1 MPANHTEVLLNL
13 VPHIVNSDQPI
24 EQRSFTGKELILKAK
39 SLYRNYVKNN
49 LFMKMILLFA
59 LITTVTIVTFSYFMF
74 NVMSESIV
82 RNELENQKKAID
94 SVNNY
99 MTRKFESVE
108 SIMLDVYRNEALSL
122 HLTYF
127 LQNPFEDYIN
137 YQLDQYASSIN
148 IDMPKGLDYFENK
161 VENDADIENL
171 LLYSSEKQFLYA
183 YKQGHVTKLISTN
196 AAHSYIPDAM
206 AMEGSKVTLPN
217 AWVRTA
223 IGQQDPKLF
232 AIRVPITDKNTLKNL
247 GQLLVYFNSERIQK
261 ALESYKEQLKGYI
274 LVLGPTGEVLF
285 DSSDNFYG
293 KRYPYI
299 DKIDSLNDTV
309 MLEQESYV
317 KMFTQTEAGYTVVG
331 VAPKAEVAAA
341 YQGLK
346 HTITLISIICIIMV
360 LLVPTLVVINF
371 AKRTNKIIRFM
382 RKVENGDLSAR
393 IQDEKEDEL
402 GQISRSFNDMLGELT
417 KHIDRVYKAE
427 IKQKHTELAALQARV
442 NPHFL
447 YNTLEVI
454 RMRAVSQGAKDVGEM
469 IYSLSVLFK
478 SFVQPKGENTLKDE
492 LETSR
497 LYLELFRIRYKDKLS
512 YEIHCDQSLAS
523 KSIMRMALQ
532 PIIENYV
539 VHGLE
544 ARRPDNQVKIN
555 VRQIEDRIQIQVED
569 NGRGIAPG
577 RLASI
582 RESMDMLEESGD
594 SFGLRSVHER
604 LKLLYGTE
612 YGVEINSTPGV
623 GTIVTIE
630 FPVAEEAQHV

>member
-1 MPANHTEVLLNL
+1 M
-13 VPHIVNSDQPI
+13 
-24 EQRSFTGKELILKAK
+24 KAR
-39 SLYRNYVKNN
+39 SLYDNYVKNN

-74 NVMSESIV
+74 NVMSGSIV
-82 RNELENQKKAID
+82 RNELEDQKKAMD
-94 SVNNY
+94 SVNSY
-99 MTRKFESVE
+99 MTRKYESVQ
-108 SIMLDVYRNEALSL
+108 SIMLDVYRNESLSL
-122 HLTYF
+122 HLSYF
-127 LQNPFEDYIN
+127 LQHPFEEYMK
-137 YQLDQYASSIN
+137 YQLDQYADEAN
-148 IDMPKGLDYFENK
+148 IDMPMGLDYFENK
-161 VENDADIENL
+161 LENDADIENL

-183 YKQGHVTKLISTN
+183 YKQGHVSRLISTN
-196 AAHSYIPDAM
+196 ASRSYIPDAM
-206 AMEGSKVTLPN
+206 ALENAMVSVPN
-217 AWVRTA
+217 AWVRNA
-223 IGQQDPKLF
+223 IDQHEPGLY
-232 AIRVPITDKNTLKNL
+232 AMRVPITDKNTLKNI
-247 GQLLVYFNSERIQK
+247 GQLLVYFNSERIKK
-261 ALESYKEQLKGYI
+261 ALESYEEQLKGYI

-285 DSSDNFYG
+285 DSSGRYYG
-293 KRYPYI
+293 GRYPYA
-299 DKIDSLNDTV
+299 DKIDSLYDTA

-317 KMFTQTEAGYTVVG
+317 TTLTQNQAGYLVVG
-331 VAPKAEVAAA
+331 VAPKSEVAAA

-346 HTITLISIICIIMV
+346 RTIILISAICIVMV
-360 LLVPTLVVINF
+360 LLVPVLVVINF

-382 RKVENGDLSAR
+382 RKVESGDLSAR

-402 GQISRSFNDMLGELT
+402 GQISRSFNDMLDELT

-512 YEIHCDQSLAS
+512 YEIICEESLAS
-523 KSIMRMALQ
+523 RKIMRMALQ

-539 VHGLE
+539 VHGLQP
-544 ARRPDNQVKIN
+544 RRPDNHITIS
-555 VRQIEDRIQIQVED
+555 VRQAESRIRIQVED
-569 NGRGIAPG
+569 NGIGIEAD
-577 RLASI
+577 RLELI
-582 RESMDMLEESGD
+582 RESMDSLEESGD

-604 LKLLYGTE
+604 LKLLYGTD

-630 FPVAEEAQHV
+630 FPELEEAQHV

>member
-1 MPANHTEVLLNL
+1 M
-13 VPHIVNSDQPI
+13 
-24 EQRSFTGKELILKAK
+24 KAR
-39 SLYRNYVKNN
+39 SLYDNYVKNN

-74 NVMSESIV
+74 NVMSQSII
-82 RNELENQKKAID
+82 RNELENQKKAMD
-94 SVNNY
+94 SVNSY
-99 MTRKFESVE
+99 MTRKYESVQ
-108 SIMLDVYRNEALSL
+108 SMVLDVYRNESLAL

-127 LQNPFEDYIN
+127 LQHPFEDYMK
-137 YQLDQYASSIN
+137 YQLDHYTNEADV
-148 IDMPKGLDYFENK
+148 DMPKGLDFFENK
-161 VENDADIENL
+161 LDSDADIENL
-171 LLYSSEKQFLYA
+171 LLYSSEKQFLFA
-183 YKQGHVTKLISTN
+183 YKQGHVSKLISTN
-196 AAHSYIPDAM
+196 ASRSYIPDAM
-206 AMEGSKVTLPN
+206 ALENSMMSVPN
-217 AWVRTA
+217 AWVRQA
-223 IGQQDPKLF
+223 IDQQDPKLY
-232 AIRVPITDKNTLKNL
+232 AMRVPITDKNSLKNL
-247 GQLLVYFNSERIQK
+247 GQLLVYFDSDRINQ

-274 LVLGPTGEVLF
+274 IVLGPTGEVLF
-285 DSSDNFYG
+285 DSSDRYYG
-293 KRYPYI
+293 IRYPYA
-299 DKIDSLNDTV
+299 DKIESLFDTA

-317 KMFTQTEAGYTVVG
+317 TTLTQNQAGYMVVG

-341 YQGLK
+341 YQRLK
-346 HTITLISIICIIMV
+346 HTIALISAICIIVV
-360 LLVPTLVVINF
+360 LLVPVLVVTNF

-382 RKVENGDLSAR
+382 RKVESGDLSAR
-393 IQDEKEDEL
+393 IQDDKEDEL

-417 KHIDRVYKAE
+417 RHIDRVYKAE

-512 YEIHCDQSLAS
+512 YEIVCDESLAG
-523 KSIMRMALQ
+523 KNIMRMALQ

-539 VHGLE
+539 VHGLQPRRSDNHIRISVYE
-544 ARRPDNQVKIN
+544 AEGRV
-555 VRQIEDRIQIQVED
+555 RIQAED
-569 NGRGIAPG
+569 NGIGIDPT
-577 RLASI
+577 RLEAI
-582 RESMDMLEESGD
+582 RQSLDLVEEVGD

-604 LKLLYGTE
+604 LKLLYGTD
-612 YGVEINSTPGV
+612 YGLEITSTLGV

-630 FPVAEEAQHV
+630 FPSEEEAQHV

>member
-13 VPHIVNSDQPI
+13 VPQIVISDQPLK
-24 EQRSFTGKELILKAK
+24 QRSFTGKELILKAK

-59 LITTVTIVTFSYFMF
+59 FITTVTIVTFSYFMF

-94 SVNNY
+94 SVNSY
-99 MTRKFESVE
+99 MTRKYESVQ
-108 SIMLDVYRNEALSL
+108 SIILDVYRNEALSL
-122 HLTYF
+122 HLSYF

-137 YQLDQYASSIN
+137 YQLDQYGSSVN

-161 VENDADIENL
+161 VENDSDIENL

-183 YKQGHVTKLISTN
+183 YKQGHVTRLISTN
-196 AAHSYIPDAM
+196 ATHSYIPDAM
-206 AMEGSKVTLPN
+206 AIEGNKVSLPS

-223 IGQQDPKLF
+223 IDQQEPKLY

-247 GQLLVYFNSERIQK
+247 GQLLVYFNSEQIHK

-285 DSSDNFYG
+285 DSSDNYYG

-309 MLEQESYV
+309 MLDQESYV
-317 KMFTQTEAGYTVVG
+317 KMSTQTEAGYTVVG

-346 HTITLISIICIIMV
+346 QTIILISVICIIMV

-382 RKVENGDLSAR
+382 RKVESGDLSAR

-512 YEIHCDQSLAS
+512 YEIICDESLAS
-523 KSIMRMALQ
+523 KNIMRMALQ

-544 ARRPDNQVKIN
+544 ARRPDNRVTIT
-555 VRQIEDRIQIQVED
+555 VRQVEDHIQIQVED
-569 NGRGIAPG
+569 NGSGIEPE
-577 RLASI
+577 RLEWI
-582 RESMDMLEESGD
+582 RESMDTLEESGD

-604 LKLLYGTE
+604 LKLLYGPE
-612 YGVEINSTPGV
+612 YGVQINSALGV

-630 FPVAEEAQHV
+630 FPVQEEVQHV

>member
-1 MPANHTEVLLNL
+1 VPANHTEVLLNL
-13 VPHIVNSDQPI
+13 VPDIVNSDLPTK
-24 EQRSFTGKELILKAK
+24 QRSYTGKELILKAK

-82 RNELENQKKAID
+82 RNDLENQKKAID

-99 MTRKFESVE
+99 MTRKFESVD

-161 VENDADIENL
+161 VESDSDIENL

-183 YKQGHVTKLISTN
+183 YKQGHVTRLITTN

-206 AMEGSKVTLPN
+206 ALDMDKVSVPN

-223 IGQQDPKLF
+223 IGQQEPKLY
-232 AIRVPITDKNTLKNL
+232 AMRLPITDKNTLKNL
-247 GQLLVYFNSERIQK
+247 GQLLVYFNSESINK
-261 ALESYKEQLKGYI
+261 ALESYKGQLKGYI

-285 DSSDNFYG
+285 DSSDRYYG

-299 DKIDSLNDTV
+299 DKMDSLDETV
-309 MLEQESYV
+309 MLEEESYV
-317 KMFTQTEAGYTVVG
+317 TRLTQGQAGYTVVS

-346 HTITLISIICIIMV
+346 HTIILISIICIIMV

-512 YEIHCDQSLAS
+512 YEINCDESLAG
-523 KSIMRMALQ
+523 KNIMRMALQ

-544 ARRPDNQVKIN
+544 PRRLDNQVTII
-555 VRQIEDRIQIQVED
+555 VRQVEDRIQIQVED
-569 NGRGIAPG
+569 NGRGIAPE
-577 RLASI
+577 RLESI
-582 RESMDMLEESGD
+582 RQSMDALEESGD

-612 YGVEINSTPGV
+612 YGVEINSTSGV

-630 FPVAEEAQHV
+630 FPVLEETQHV

>member
-1 MPANHTEVLLNL
+1 
-13 VPHIVNSDQPI
+13 
-24 EQRSFTGKELILKAK
+24 
-39 SLYRNYVKNN
+39 
-49 LFMKMILLFA
+49 MKMILLFA

-94 SVNNY
+94 SVNSY
-99 MTRKFESVE
+99 MARKFESVE

-206 AMEGSKVTLPN
+206 AMEASKVTLPN

-523 KSIMRMALQ
+523 KNIMRMALQ

-577 RLASI
+577 RLESI
-582 RESMDMLEESGD
+582 RESMDTLEESGD

-630 FPVAEEAQHV
+630 FPVLEEAQHV

>member
-94 SVNNY
+94 SVNSY
-99 MTRKFESVE
+99 MARKFESVE

-206 AMEGSKVTLPN
+206 AMEASKVTLPN

-523 KSIMRMALQ
+523 KNIMRMALQ

-577 RLASI
+577 RLESI

-604 LKLLYGTE
+604 LRLLYGTE

-630 FPVAEEAQHV
+630 FPVLEEAQHV

>member
-1 MPANHTEVLLNL
+1 MKV
-13 VPHIVNSDQPI
+13 
-24 EQRSFTGKELILKAK
+24 R
-39 SLYRNYVKNN
+39 SLYDNYVKNN

-82 RNELENQKKAID
+82 RNELENQKKAMD
-94 SVNNY
+94 SVNSY
-99 MTRKFESVE
+99 MTRKYESVQ
-108 SIMLDVYRNEALSL
+108 SIMLDVYRSESLSL
-122 HLTYF
+122 HLSYF
-127 LQNPFEDYIN
+127 LQHPFEDYMK
-137 YQLDQYASSIN
+137 YQLDQYADEAN

-161 VENDADIENL
+161 LENDADIENL

-183 YKQGHVTKLISTN
+183 YKQGHVTRLISTN
-196 AAHSYIPDAM
+196 ASRSYIPDAM
-206 AMEGSKVTLPN
+206 ALENVMVSVPN
-217 AWVRTA
+217 AWVRNA
-223 IGQQDPKLF
+223 IDQHEPKLY
-232 AIRVPITDKNTLKNL
+232 AMRVPITDKNTLKNI
-247 GQLLVYFNSERIQK
+247 GQLLVYFNSERINK
-261 ALESYKEQLKGYI
+261 ALESYEEQLKGYI

-285 DSSDNFYG
+285 DSSGSYYG
-293 KRYPYI
+293 GRYPYA
-299 DKIDSLNDTV
+299 DKIDSLYDTA

-317 KMFTQTEAGYTVVG
+317 TTLTQNQAGYLVVG
-331 VAPKAEVAAA
+331 VAPKSEVAAA

-346 HTITLISIICIIMV
+346 RTIILISAICIVMV
-360 LLVPTLVVINF
+360 LLVPVLVVINF

-382 RKVENGDLSAR
+382 RKVESGDLSAR

-402 GQISRSFNDMLGELT
+402 GQISRSFNDMLDELT

-478 SFVQPKGENTLKDE
+478 SFVQPKGENTIKDE

-512 YEIHCDQSLAS
+512 YEIICDESLAAR
-523 KSIMRMALQ
+523 KIMRMALQ

-539 VHGLE
+539 VHGLQP
-544 ARRPDNQVKIN
+544 RRPDNHIKIS
-555 VRQIEDRIQIQVED
+555 VRQAAGRIRIQVED
-569 NGRGIAPG
+569 NGIGIEAD
-577 RLASI
+577 RLESI
-582 RESMDMLEESGD
+582 RESMDSLEEKGD

-604 LKLLYGTE
+604 LKLLYGTD

-623 GTIVTIE
+623 GTTVTIE
-630 FPVAEEAQHV
+630 FPEVEEAQHV

>member
-1 MPANHTEVLLNL
+1 VPANHTEVLLNL
-13 VPHIVNSDQPI
+13 VPHIVNSDLSN

-94 SVNNY
+94 SVNSY
-99 MTRKFESVE
+99 MTRKVESVE
-108 SIMLDVYRNEALSL
+108 SIILDVYRNEALSL

-137 YQLDQYASSIN
+137 YQLDQYTSSIN

-161 VENDADIENL
+161 VENDSDIENL

-206 AMEGSKVTLPN
+206 AIEANKVSLPN

-223 IGQQDPKLF
+223 IGQQEPKLF

-346 HTITLISIICIIMV
+346 HTIILISIICIIMV

-478 SFVQPKGENTLKDE
+478 SFVQPKGENTLRDE

-512 YEIHCDQSLAS
+512 YEIHCDQSLAG
-523 KSIMRMALQ
+523 KNIMRMALQ

-544 ARRPDNQVKIN
+544 ARRPDNHVKIN
-555 VRQIEDRIQIQVED
+555 VQQIEDRIQIQVED

-577 RLASI
+577 RLESI

-612 YGVEINSTPGV
+612 YGVQINSTPGV

-630 FPVAEEAQHV
+630 FPVLEEAQHV

>member
-1 MPANHTEVLLNL
+1 M
-13 VPHIVNSDQPI
+13 
-24 EQRSFTGKELILKAK
+24 KAK
-39 SLYRNYVKNN
+39 SLYDNYVKNN
-49 LFMKMILLFA
+49 LFMKMIMLFA

-82 RNELENQKKAID
+82 RNELENQKKAMD
-94 SVNNY
+94 SVNSY
-99 MTRKFESVE
+99 MTRKYESVQ
-108 SIMLDVYRNEALSL
+108 SIMLDVYRNESLSL
-122 HLTYF
+122 HLAYF
-127 LQNPFEDYIN
+127 LQHPFEDYMK
-137 YQLDQYASSIN
+137 YQLDQYADEAS
-148 IDMPKGLDYFENK
+148 IDMPKGLEYFENK
-161 VENDADIENL
+161 LDSDADIENL
-171 LLYSSEKQFLYA
+171 MLYSSEKQFLFA
-183 YKQGHVTKLISTN
+183 YKQGHVTRLISTN
-196 AAHSYIPDAM
+196 ASRSYIPDAM
-206 AMEGSKVTLPN
+206 ALENTMVSVPN
-217 AWVRTA
+217 AWVRAA
-223 IGQQDPKLF
+223 IDQQEPKLY
-232 AIRVPITDKNTLKNL
+232 AMRVPITDKNTFKNL
-247 GQLLVYFNSERIQK
+247 GQLLVYFNADRIQNT
-261 ALESYKEQLKGYI
+261 LESYKEQLKGYI

-285 DSSDNFYG
+285 DSSDQYYG
-293 KRYPYI
+293 ARYPYA
-299 DKIDSLNDTV
+299 DKIDSLYDTA

-317 KMFTQTEAGYTVVG
+317 TTLTQNQAGYMVVG
-331 VAPKAEVAAA
+331 IAPKAEVAAA

-346 HTITLISIICIIMV
+346 RTIILISAICIVTV
-360 LLVPTLVVINF
+360 LLVPILVVINF

-382 RKVENGDLSAR
+382 RKVESGDLSAR

-417 KHIDRVYKAE
+417 RHIDRVYKAE

-512 YEIHCDQSLAS
+512 YEITCDESLACRR
-523 KSIMRMALQ
+523 IMRMALQ

-544 ARRPDNQVKIN
+544 PRRSDNRIGISVWQTEER
-555 VRQIEDRIQIQVED
+555 VRIQVED
-569 NGRGIAPG
+569 NGSGIEPERLESI
-577 RLASI
+577 RLA
-582 RESMDMLEESGD
+582 MDSPEETGE

-604 LKLLYGTE
+604 LKLLYGMD
-612 YGVEINSTPGV
+612 YGIEIMSTPGV
-623 GTIVTIE
+623 GTIVTLE
-630 FPVAEEAQHV
+630 FPVTEDAQHV

>member
-24 EQRSFTGKELILKAK
+24 EQRSFTGKELILKVK
-39 SLYRNYVKNN
+39 SLYHNYVKNN

-94 SVNNY
+94 SVNSY
-99 MTRKFESVE
+99 MARKFESVE

-171 LLYSSEKQFLYA
+171 LLYSSERQFLYA

-206 AMEGSKVTLPN
+206 AMEASKVTLPN

-523 KSIMRMALQ
+523 KNIMRMALQ

-630 FPVAEEAQHV
+630 FPVLEEAQHV

>member
-1 MPANHTEVLLNL
+1 M
-13 VPHIVNSDQPI
+13 
-24 EQRSFTGKELILKAK
+24 KAK
-39 SLYRNYVKNN
+39 SLYDNYVKNN

-82 RNELENQKKAID
+82 RNELENQKKAME
-94 SVNNY
+94 SVNSY
-99 MTRKFESVE
+99 MTRKYDSVQ
-108 SIMLDVYRNEALSL
+108 STMLDVYRNESLSL
-122 HLTYF
+122 HLAYF
-127 LQNPFEDYIN
+127 LQHPFEDYMN
-137 YQLDQYASSIN
+137 YQLDQYTDDTN
-148 IDMPKGLDYFENK
+148 IDLPKGLDYFENK
-161 VENDADIENL
+161 LDGDPDIENL
-171 LLYSSEKQFLYA
+171 MLYSSERQFLFA
-183 YKQGHVTKLISTN
+183 YKQGHVTKLVSTN

-206 AMEGSKVTLPN
+206 ALENAMVSVPN
-217 AWVRTA
+217 AWVRNA
-223 IGQQDPKLF
+223 IGQQDPKLY
-232 AIRVPITDKNTLKNL
+232 AMRVPVTDKNTLKNL
-247 GQLLVYFNSERIQK
+247 GQLLVYFNSDRIK
-261 ALESYKEQLKGYI
+261 NALDSYKEQLKGYI
-274 LVLGPTGEVLF
+274 VVLGPAGEVLF
-285 DSSDNFYG
+285 DSSDTYYG
-293 KRYPYI
+293 ARYPYT
-299 DKIDSLNDTV
+299 DQIDSLYNTA

-317 KMFTQTEAGYTVVG
+317 TTLTQNQAGYLVVG

-341 YQGLK
+341 YEGLK
-346 HTITLISIICIIMV
+346 RTIILISAICIVMV
-360 LLVPTLVVINF
+360 LLVPVLVVTNF

-402 GQISRSFNDMLGELT
+402 GQISRSFNDMLDELSR
-417 KHIDRVYKAE
+417 HIDSVYKAE

-512 YEIHCDQSLAS
+512 YEITCEQGLENRR
-523 KSIMRMALQ
+523 IMRMALQ

-544 ARRPDNQVKIN
+544 PRRPDNHIRISISQVEGRI
-555 VRQIEDRIQIQVED
+555 RIQAGD
-569 NGRGIAPG
+569 NGSGIEAG
-577 RLASI
+577 RLDAI
-582 RESMDMLEESGD
+582 RQSLDAVEETGE

-604 LKLLYGTE
+604 LKLLYGADF
-612 YGVEINSTPGV
+612 GLEITSTPGV
-623 GTIVTIE
+623 GTIVTLE
-630 FPVAEEAQHV
+630 FPNTEDMQHV

>member
-94 SVNNY
+94 SVNSY
-99 MTRKFESVE
+99 MARKFESVE

-206 AMEGSKVTLPN
+206 AMEASKVTLPN

-523 KSIMRMALQ
+523 KNIMRMALQ

-577 RLASI
+577 RLESI

-630 FPVAEEAQHV
+630 FPVLEEAQHV

>member
-1 MPANHTEVLLNL
+1 
-13 VPHIVNSDQPI
+13 
-24 EQRSFTGKELILKAK
+24 
-39 SLYRNYVKNN
+39 
-49 LFMKMILLFA
+49 
-59 LITTVTIVTFSYFMF
+59 
-74 NVMSESIV
+74 
-82 RNELENQKKAID
+82 
-94 SVNNY
+94 
-99 MTRKFESVE
+99 
-108 SIMLDVYRNEALSL
+108 MLDVYRNEALSL

-171 LLYSSEKQFLYA
+171 LLYSSERQFLYA

-523 KSIMRMALQ
+523 KNIMRMALQ

-630 FPVAEEAQHV
+630 FPVLEEAQHV